1 MGKSRKVQDNFAHPA
16 ERALAREFDR
26 LGIAWEYEP
35 RTFVLERRNGQVV
48 EACTPDFYLPH
59 LDMYLECTVQRQ
71 KNVARKNRKLRKLR
85 ERFGVTVGVLYRR
98 DILRL
103 AQTYGLKELEASV
116 NA

>member
-1 MGKSRKVQDNFAHPA
+1 VADDFAHPA

-35 RTFVLERRNGQVV
+35 HTFVLERKDGRVV

-59 LDMYLECTVQRQ
+59 LDMYLECTVQLQ
-71 KNVARKNRKLRKLR
+71 KNVSRKNRKLRKLR
-85 ERFGVTVGVLYRR
+85 RLGVHVGILYRR

-103 AQTYGLKELEASV
+103 ARRYGLKELEAAV
-116 NA
+116 DA

>member
-1 MGKSRKVQDNFAHPA
+1 MPEDFAHPA

-48 EACTPDFYLPH
+48 EACTPDFYLPD
-59 LDMYLECTVQRQ
+59 LDMSLECTVQKQ
-71 KNVARKNRKLRKLR
+71 KNVVRKNRKLRKLR
-85 ERFGVTVGVLYRR
+85 ERFGITVGVLYRR

-103 AQTYGLKELEASV
+103 AQTYGLHELEAAV
-116 NA
+116 DA